1 MEQIHETLRKYRID
15 NGSQK
20 YLIKYKNIY
29 SYNNYIFI
37 LGTLFFVLFII
48 YLLGVSK
55 KKN

>member
-1 MEQIHETLRKYRID
+1 MNQIHETSRKYIID

-20 YLIKYKNIY
+20 YSIKYRNIY

-37 LGTLFFVLFII
+37 LGTLFFILFII

>member
-1 MEQIHETLRKYRID
+1 MNQIHETLRKYRID

-55 KKN
+55 KRN